1 MDDVEKKAFDLASD
15 VTKQLIALST
25 GIVSLCAAFTDKVFT
40 KSSVQENSCL
50 IGWALTLFVF
60 SILFGLL
67 TQMKM
72 TGIVANWD
80 KRKESKS
87 AIYDLWTRI
96 FSTLQLVFFFIGVV
110 LSLIFVYFSI
120 KPQPLLQDKPSWP
133 QNHVADTIVIQ
144 MECKQS
150 KITNDVK
157 KKKLKSNS
165 CVKYIRINSCNDT
178 IVSKSFI
185 DSLIIGCGR

>member
-1 MDDVEKKAFDLASD
+1 MNDVEKKAFDLASD

-40 KSSVQENSCL
+40 KSSAQENSCL

-72 TGIVANWD
+72 TGIVANRVQRED
-80 KRKESKS
+80 GKS

-96 FSTLQLVFFFIGVV
+96 FSTIQLASFFIGVV
-110 LSLIFVYFSI
+110 LSLIFVYFSL
-120 KPQPLLQDKPSWP
+120 KPQPILPDKPSEP
-133 QNHVADTIVIQ
+133 QNPIADTLVIQ
-144 MECKQS
+144 VECRQS
-150 KITNDVK
+150 KMTNAVK
-157 KKKLKSNS
+157 RQKNKSNS
-165 CVKYIRINSCNDT
+165 CIKYIRFNSCNDT
-178 IVSKSFI
+178 VVAKSLV
-185 DSLIIGCGR
+185 DSLIIECEK